1 MNWTSLPNAYN
12 HNAILGRA
20 IRRASGRLLVV
31 QSAGN
36 QDDDACRHS
45 YNFFGASDPNDGI
58 LVVGGTDRFGRRY
71 PQRNNPWPY
80 ASESRSNY
88 GPCVEVWAPGTEMTT
103 MAYDLNYASYGGPEF
118 FDAYTGTSFA
128 APLVAAVAG
137 RYGDSTTR
145 PIEREAYV
153 RNGMVFTGGYDEA
166 LGSNLP
172 INLVQY
178 YDALPLAN
186 YIPKRLPIVS
196 ATSLRSMQNINKL
209 FDQKFYDG
217 IDWNAGS
224 NSGSVL
230 LDLGQL
236 RQVSGVRLMIRSSA
250 QNEENIN
257 FTVYGGAYIGS
268 ANDLITSKT
277 VSGQYDLVP
286 YYIPLSG
293 NYRSIRIDAVNFG
306 SWVSYPEIEVYGP
319 MPFGAN

>member
-1 MNWTSLPNAYN
+1 
-12 HNAILGRA
+12 
-20 IRRASGRLLVV
+20 
-31 QSAGN
+31 
-36 QDDDACRHS
+36 
-45 YNFFGASDPNDGI
+45 
-58 LVVGGTDRFGRRY
+58 
-71 PQRNNPWPY
+71 
-80 ASESRSNY
+80 
-88 GPCVEVWAPGTEMTT
+88 
-103 MAYDLNYASYGGPEF
+103 
-118 FDAYTGTSFA
+118 
-128 APLVAAVAG
+128 
-137 RYGDSTTR
+137 
-145 PIEREAYV
+145 
-153 RNGMVFTGGYDEA
+153 
-166 LGSNLP
+166 
-172 INLVQY
+172 
-178 YDALPLAN
+178 
-186 YIPKRLPIVS
+186 
-196 ATSLRSMQNINKL
+196 MQNINKL